1 MELKVPAIAV
11 RQVKEIMG
19 TQIEKEE
26 ALVSL
31 LVDDKIAHISDP
43 KNSTRKLL

>member
-1 MELKVPAIAV
+1 MELNVPAISV

-26 ALVSL
+26 AKVSL

-43 KNSTRKLL
+43 KNSTRKL